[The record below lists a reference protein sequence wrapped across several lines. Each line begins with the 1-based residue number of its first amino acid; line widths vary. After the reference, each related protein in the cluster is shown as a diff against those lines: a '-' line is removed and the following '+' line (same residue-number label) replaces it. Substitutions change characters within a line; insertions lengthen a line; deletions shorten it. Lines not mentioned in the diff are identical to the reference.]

1 MLPVNDYQKVLY
13 EALKK
18 TDYKVFDEVP
28 ADEDLPL
35 MMISDYTLDEG
46 NTKLP
51 GYKIIQSIDLYSQ
64 YNGKKEINTMVALAL
79 EEAML
84 SKYFS
89 IDISHEWTVGKW
101 KEKRKESKLDYS
113 IPVKINGKKISDDDK
128 ITLRDIL
135 KASSGNKTDFM
146 YSVIMNEYVE
156 IMEPD
161 YIRGGLEWLMN

>member
-1 MLPVNDYQKVLY
+1 M
-13 EALKK
+13 
-18 TDYKVFDEVP
+18 
-28 ADEDLPL
+28 
-35 MMISDYTLDEG
+35 EG
-46 NTKLP
+46 
-51 GYKIIQSIDLYSQ
+51 
-64 YNGKKEINTMVALAL
+64 
-79 EEAML
+79 
-84 SKYFS
+84 
-89 IDISHEWTVGKW
+89 
-101 KEKRKESKLDYS
+101 KRKESKLDYS

>member
-18 TDYKVFDEVP
+18 TNYKVFDEVP

-46 NTKLP
+46 NTKLL

-79 EEAML
+79 EEAMKL
-84 SKYFS
+84 ENAMINDSYCISWVRLNES
-89 IDISHEWTVGKW
+89 IVQRMEDGLYVAY
-101 KEKRKESKLDYS
+101 L
-113 IPVKINGKKISDDDK
+113 KIQFE
-128 ITLRDIL
+128 LEE
-135 KASSGNKTDFM
+135 
-146 YSVIMNEYVE
+146 VI
-156 IMEPD
+156 
-161 YIRGGLEWLMN
+161 

>member
-18 TDYKVFDEVP
+18 TNYKVFDEVP

-51 GYKIIQSIDLYSQ
+51 GYKIVQSIDLYSQ

-79 EEAML
+79 EEAMKL
-84 SKYFS
+84 ENAMINDNYC
-89 IDISHEWTVGKW
+89 ISWV
-101 KEKRKESKLDYS
+101 RLNESVVQRMEDGLY
-113 IPVKINGKKISDDDK
+113 VAYLKIQFE
-128 ITLRDIL
+128 LEE
-135 KASSGNKTDFM
+135 
-146 YSVIMNEYVE
+146 VI
-156 IMEPD
+156 
-161 YIRGGLEWLMN
+161 